1 MGLLDDA
8 METSKLQAKNSAM
21 ALEAQ
26 LKVADEARTANLI
39 AVWSALTGMGSVW
52 AKEERESLRTQI
64 WKRLGL

>member
-1 MGLLDDA
+1 MGILDDA
-8 METSKLQAKNSAM
+8 METNRLQVKNSAM

-39 AVWSALTGMGSVW
+39 AVWSGLAGMSSGS
-52 AKEERESLRTQI
+52 AEYQRGILQAEI